1 MSIDFT
7 SLQNLYKNQ
16 IDMLL
21 ASTGL
26 TTKCLLNYGI
36 SKKSLCPN
44 CIYDSNLKKSSNKYK
59 PGGPRQFTSG
69 RICPYCNGTGYYGV
83 VTVEEI
89 YVAVIW
95 DYKDWVIK
103 PINIEN
109 PSGMIQ
115 TISDKTLF
123 AKFKK
128 CKDLTVV
135 YSSVNS
141 NPLFRLYEEPTPA
154 GLGDNNYLIVN
165 WERIGT
171 SSITEPM
178 VSGSAKPT
186 CG

>member
-1 MSIDFT
+1 MNINFT
-7 SLQNLYKNQ
+7 ALQNLYKNQ
-16 IDMLL
+16 MDMML
-21 ASTGL
+21 ANTGL

-36 SKKSLCPN
+36 SKKSICPN
-44 CIYDSNLKKSSNKYK
+44 CIYDANLKKSSNRYK

-69 RICPYCNGTGYYGV
+69 RICPYCSGTGYYGEV
-83 VTVEEI
+83 NVEEI

-95 DYKDWVIK
+95 DYKDWIIK

-115 TISDKTLF
+115 TICNKTLYS
-123 AKFKK
+123 KFKK
-128 CKDLTVV
+128 CKDLTVI

-141 NPLFRLYEEPTPA
+141 NPLFRLFEEPNPA

-165 WERIGT
+165 WERIGN

-178 VSGSAKPT
+178 VNISST
-186 CG
+186 SSC